1 MSRHWSRTEPL
12 HLHILVVEDDPD
24 LASFVAAGLGRAG
37 HGVESVASAEAAA
50 ELVETRGFDAVIL
63 DRMLPGMAGLDLLRQ
78 WRARG
83 RRTPVLL
90 LTALDGIEERVE
102 GLDAGADDHV
112 GKPFAMS
119 ELLARL
125 HAIVRRTQ
133 APEPSARIEQGELV
147 LDLLRRE
154 LRYKGRLVALQ
165 PRELRLLEELMRQAG
180 EAVTRAMLLERVWS
194 FTFDPQT
201 SIVETHISRLRSKL
215 ADSGVPAAIEA
226 VRNVGYRL
234 VIHG

>member
-1 MSRHWSRTEPL
+1 M
-12 HLHILVVEDDPD
+12 HILVVEDDPE
-24 LASFVAAGLGRAG
+24 LAAFVATGLTRAG
-37 HGVESVASAEAAA
+37 HEAVTVSSAEDAARI
-50 ELVETRGFDAVIL
+50 VEMHAFDAVIL
-63 DRMLPGMAGLDLLRQ
+63 DRMLPGMGGLDLLRQ
-78 WRARG
+78 WRASG

-133 APEPSARIEQGELV
+133 LSEPSARIEHGDLV
-147 LDLLRRE
+147 LDLLRRQ
-154 LRYKGRLVALQ
+154 LQYKGRPVALQ
-165 PRELRLLEELMRQAG
+165 PRELRLLEELMRQSG
-180 EAVTRAMLLERVWS
+180 DAVTRAMLLERVWS